1 MGLLTSGCPLGWWD
15 ALPHLDYIREHGIE
29 QFVNVF
35 TATRQR
41 QGDVLKWGDEIEY
54 TILVVNEEDRR
65 TYLSLRAPEVILEL
79 QREEEDADR
88 VLVTALRQRL
98 TADDRRPE
106 DSLAQVPETLWRPE
120 YANWMVEGTP
130 GVPYSCYMRDL
141 VLVEQNMALRRA
153 QISRVLRPQER
164 VLSLTAYPLLG
175 CGRFCVPPGQGVCGP
190 LARSL
195 YLPDAVINPH
205 PRFGTLTRN
214 IRLRRGHPV
223 AIHVPVYRDKK
234 TPSAIPIWEGG
245 CRHGAEVDID
255 NRQIVEELLS
265 ETASSSDLMKPAA
278 TPSRVVFEGLS
289 WSVSR
294 PDNSDELE
302 LLPVDSASADGLES
316 MVVPRDAQ
324 RDGIRYL
331 CETAGLATLNDR
343 HLDGKRTGPDIY
355 MDAMGFGM
363 GLCCLQITLQAAN
376 MDEGRYLYDQLAVL
390 APVMLALTAATPALR
405 GFLTD
410 TDVRW
415 NVISASV
422 DDRTP
427 LEYSL
432 GCPPKSRYSSI
443 DCFISNRPEMKVNLY
458 NDMPVLIHERSY
470 HRLRQAGV
478 DERLARHV
486 AHLFIR
492 DPLVIFDDFASVDD
506 QASLTH
512 FENLQSTNWNTV
524 RFKPPAQTGA
534 NTSAGWRTEFRPMEL
549 QITDFENAAFTVFMV
564 LLSRC
569 ILAFGM
575 NLYIPISKN
584 EENLGTAHQRDAVL
598 EGKFWFR
605 KHIFSREAELSCSV
619 QCRYRCACGADHCV
633 SFHSLQVGS
642 PTRADSSPS
651 GSCPFRFCT
660 DPDPEATELMTID
673 EIMNGKPCCEKHAF
687 RKAYPGL
694 ITLVRVYLDAMPDL
708 DQATRSRLSAYLDF
722 VAARASGKLL
732 TCAAWMREFITK
744 HPSYRQDSRVTPQ
757 ACHDLLQ
764 RCIELAEGRRS
775 EPALLGEFWPKHHI
789 RSNLTSH
796 EFSQLRSQVHEE
808 DSPQLRGESFREELL
823 PAAASRILEAVPM
836 CAKTSSCAHELHH
849 RQRHAHAHHGKRQQE
864 HERKENK
871 R

>member
-1 MGLLTSGCPLGWWD
+1 MGLLTTGRPLIWWD
-15 ALPHLDYIREHGIE
+15 SLPHLNYIREHGIE

-35 TATRQR
+35 IATHDR

-54 TILVVNEEDRR
+54 TILNVNEEERR
-65 TYLSLRAPEVILEL
+65 AYLSLRAPEIILEL
-79 QREEEDADR
+79 QREEEQATQAP
-88 VLVTALRQRL
+88 VTTLQQRL
-98 TADDRRPE
+98 TRDDDEGHDDEHPVVE
-106 DSLAQVPETLWRPE
+106 VPETLWRPE

-153 QISRVLRPQER
+153 QIRHVLRPGER

-175 CGRFCVPPGQGVCGP
+175 CGRFSEPSGRGVCGP
-190 LARSL
+190 VARSL

-223 AIHVPVYRDKK
+223 AIHVPLYHDLK
-234 TPSAIPIWEGG
+234 TPSQIPIWEGG
-245 CRHGAEVDID
+245 TRHGGVVEVDS
-255 NRQIVEELLS
+255 RQTSEELDRLTS
-265 ETASSSDLMKPAA
+265 KAGGQLASAA
-278 TPSRVVFEGLS
+278 NTRPTPLEGLVWLRS
-289 WSVSR
+289 QPEDKVEKERISLTWT
-294 PDNSDELE
+294 DGHE
-302 LLPVDSASADGLES
+302 PV
-316 MVVPRDAQ
+316 MQYDAQ
-324 RDGIRYL
+324 QDGARHL
-331 CETAGLATLNDR
+331 CETAGLADLNDR
-343 HLDGKRTGPDIY
+343 HHDGKCTSPDIY

-405 GFLTD
+405 GFLAD

-415 NVISASV
+415 NIISASV

-427 LEYSL
+427 LESNHE
-432 GCPPKSRYSSI
+432 CPPNSRYSSI
-443 DCFISNRPEMKVNLY
+443 DCFISNRPEMKAHLY
-458 NDMPVLIHERSY
+458 NDRPVLIHERSY
-470 HRLRQAGV
+470 ERLIEAGV

-486 AHLFIR
+486 AHLFVR

-506 QASLTH
+506 RESLTH

-575 NLYIPISKN
+575 NLYIPISKID
-584 EENLGTAHQRDAVL
+584 ENLAKAHQRDAVL
-598 EGKFWFR
+598 QGKFWFR
-605 KHIFSREAELSCSV
+605 KHIFAREAELSCSV
-619 QCRYRCACGADHCV
+619 QCHYRCACGAEHCI
-633 SFHSLQVGS
+633 SFQSQHTGS
-642 PTRADSSPS
+642 PTRSDLSPS
-651 GSCPFRFCT
+651 RSCPFRFCT
-660 DPDPEATELMTID
+660 DPDPEAMELMTID

-694 ITLVRVYLDAMPDL
+694 VTLVRAYLDAMPGL
-708 DQATRSRLSAYLDF
+708 DQATRTRLSAYLDF
-722 VAARASGKLL
+722 VSARASGRLL
-732 TCAAWMREFITK
+732 TFAAWMRQFIMN
-744 HPSYRQDSRVTPQ
+744 HASYQQDSRVTPE
-757 ACHDLLQ
+757 ACYDLLQ
-764 RCIELAEGRRS
+764 HCIELAEGRRS

-789 RSNLTSH
+789 QKNLTSH
-796 EFSQLRSQVHEE
+796 EFSKLRSQIHEE

-823 PAAASRILEAVPM
+823 PAAASRILDTVSI
-836 CAKTSSCAHELHH
+836 CARTSLCTHEDHRHH
-849 RQRHAHAHHGKRQQE
+849 HDHRRQ
-864 HERKENK
+864 
-871 R
+871 